1 MNMTR
6 QFINTELNRTLRDR
20 ADKLKGLLHL
30 LLSLA
35 AALTTALIPL
45 VSLRT
50 LLPNSRNTLLFAA
63 IALFVSLCSGM
74 AGLIFLT
81 IADQNKLDK
90 LYEMSQK
97 SDADLEKIRC
107 IMGGNIWP
115 TYIASG
121 ICGICFVV
129 AILLLSL
136 TVRYLLF
143 S

>member
-1 MNMTR
+1 MTR
-6 QFINTELNRTLRDR
+6 QFINTELNRALRDR

-50 LLPNSRNTLLFAA
+50 LSPDSRNALLLAA

-74 AGLIFLT
+74 AGLVFLF
-81 IADQNKLDK
+81 ASEHNKINELH
-90 LYEMSQK
+90 EMSQK
-97 SDADLEKIRC
+97 SDADLAKIPG
-107 IMGGNIWP
+107 IAGGNIWP